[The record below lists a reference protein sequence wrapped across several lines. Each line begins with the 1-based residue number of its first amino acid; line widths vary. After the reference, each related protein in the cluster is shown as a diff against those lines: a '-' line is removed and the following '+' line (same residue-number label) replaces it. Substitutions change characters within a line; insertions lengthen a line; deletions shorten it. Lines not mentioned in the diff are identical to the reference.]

1 MKRGFPRITRMDA
14 NEDTKVPTNS
24 SCSLKHTSLIRMQ
37 LSCASKFSDVSSTY
51 TVLTVLPRPCQ
62 ICNQSVDAGEEGRDY
77 SKIVTSKTAS
87 LYPLLGP
94 EAAK

>member
-1 MKRGFPRITRMDA
+1 
-14 NEDTKVPTNS
+14 
-24 SCSLKHTSLIRMQ
+24 
-37 LSCASKFSDVSSTY
+37 
-51 TVLTVLPRPCQ
+51 
-62 ICNQSVDAGEEGRDY
+62 VDAGEEGRDY